1 MTTKSK
7 SKWER
12 ILKRMYMRFTPE
24 IIAKWES
31 AVKENP
37 NAEYNCNKISEILP
51 FVKKVMPRLSR
62 NQSLFGLS
70 IISIEGKIRDKE
82 REEVIVMYGIEP
94 LQKAGILT
102 GRDVRRVVNW
112 YRGSEPRWDSHDYT
126 ARTKPNFEK
135 EFSIGNRK
143 YRLIT
148 DNYRNFR
155 DLNLQVLR

>member
-1 MTTKSK
+1 
-7 SKWER
+7 
-12 ILKRMYMRFTPE
+12 
-24 IIAKWES
+24 
-31 AVKENP
+31 
-37 NAEYNCNKISEILP
+37 
-51 FVKKVMPRLSR
+51 
-62 NQSLFGLS
+62 
-70 IISIEGKIRDKE
+70 
-82 REEVIVMYGIEP
+82 MYGIEP